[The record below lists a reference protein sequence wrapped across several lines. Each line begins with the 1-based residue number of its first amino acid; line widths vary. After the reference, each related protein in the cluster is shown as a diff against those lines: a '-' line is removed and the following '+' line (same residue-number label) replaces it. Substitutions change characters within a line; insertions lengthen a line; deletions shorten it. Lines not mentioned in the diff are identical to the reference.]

1 MAPHLSPAE
10 LDWMQKLDRSGKTP
24 VQIHASLTARRSR
37 RHVVSPNLT
46 NIRKAIKG
54 LTYKRGPKE
63 TRGRKPTYSKKWVK
77 ALNTARKKLL
87 LTCAQSREVRW
98 RDVVQKARAP
108 KAHRSTVKRAF
119 DRDGVKVAA
128 RRPREKP
135 HERPGDEQRLG
146 VTKSEARIRV
156 EDPWHGSAEN
166 L

>member
-37 RHVVSPNLT
+37 RHVASPNLT

-119 DRDGVKVAA
+119 DRDGVKGGIWPAGSCRTPGSRHWPAA
-128 RRPREKP
+128 AGRCWPAAGGRRPAGWP
-135 HERPGDEQRLG
+135 AGP
-146 VTKSEARIRV
+146 
-156 EDPWHGSAEN
+156 N
-166 L
+166 